1 MHIHKKLFQGV
12 SPLLAAGLATIG
24 MTVDASARRTIGDPA
39 PDVVATPDAPIAA
52 PKMFQLENATIKDIQ
67 GAMSDGSLTSV
78 ELVNLYLRRIQAY
91 NQSSTISP
99 VQPLNAILFLNPDV
113 LEDAAQA
120 DRLRKQGIV
129 LGPLHG
135 IPFLVKGSFSVRG
148 LPLSGGTTA
157 WKDLVTDEDCWSVEK
172 LRKAGAVVMGQ
183 ANMDTWAS
191 SATSSTSQIA
201 GTVRSAFLQGALP
214 GGSSGGSGVSAG
226 AYLTNFT
233 FGGETGGSIRN
244 PGDRNGLVAYKVSG
258 GSISVNKIIP
268 LTPERDVIG
277 PMTRAAVDSAI
288 VRDVVGAKD
297 PDDGWAPILPILE
310 DKRPVP
316 ETGFVSAVQSATLSG
331 KKIGIIGTYV
341 GMSYPGF
348 TPVVTT
354 GTLVTGTPNLTV
366 ASTDGIVI
374 GMGVTG
380 SQTGSP
386 TGTVTAID
394 TGTKVVTMSSNA
406 TQNRT
411 GVTFTFAAVG
421 NTKATQTTLPNTLAL
436 VQQAKLDMEAAGA
449 TVEYVFLP
457 ENADTTVAPPDTP
470 ATLSTND
477 GNRLAAWVYRSV
489 IESVVS
495 RPDFT
500 YSQNAAA
507 VLQTA
512 SVQSNITAARR
523 NLFYNLNATTGVYSP
538 GDTISYGSQPVVDH
552 YTRKKVQKNAFE
564 AWMDANHLD
573 AVVWPMWPNKTRTG
587 GTIIGRDLVNAM
599 YLPGVTI
606 PMGRLTEA
614 AVTGTSPLA
623 AGDEPLTMDF
633 TGRLYDDAKVL
644 GIAYAYEQATKH
656 RFSPPLAPPISGEVF
671 DFKRQ
676 TKKPYSADIKAP
688 VLTYSGSATRAP
700 DGSITLTGGVADAGG
715 VSRLEVSVAGSLIPA
730 TVQGNTWTALLPASS
745 TTAAYLNAAT
755 SVDIIVLAVDNAG
768 NATSAKGPVTLSA
781 PVS

>member
-1 MHIHKKLFQGV
+1 MHIHKKLFTGA

-24 MTVDASARRTIGDPA
+24 MTANLSARRTAGVDPA
-39 PDVVATPDAPIAA
+39 PDVVSKPDAPIAA

-99 VQPLNAILFLNPDV
+99 IQPLNAVLFLNPDV

-135 IPFLVKGSFSVRG
+135 IPFLVKGSFSVQG
-148 LPLSGGTTA
+148 LPISGGTNA
-157 WKDLVTDEDCWSVEK
+157 WKDLLTDEDCWSVEK

-191 SATSSTSQIA
+191 SAVSSSSQIA
-201 GTVRSAFLQGALP
+201 GTVRSAYLQGALP

-277 PMTRAAVDSAI
+277 PMTRAAVDNAI
-288 VRDVVGAKD
+288 IRDVVGAKD
-297 PDDGWAPILPILE
+297 PNDGWAPILPILE

-316 ETGFVSAVQSATLSG
+316 ETGFVSAVQNATLRG
-331 KKIGIIGTYV
+331 KKIGIIATYV
-341 GMSYPGF
+341 GMYYPGF
-348 TPVVTT
+348 TPAVTT
-354 GTLVTGTPNLTV
+354 GNLVNGTNTITV
-366 ASTDGIVI
+366 TSTDGIVL
-374 GMGVTG
+374 GMGVSG

-394 TGTKVVTMSSNA
+394 TETKVVTMSSNA
-406 TQNRT
+406 SQNRT
-411 GVTFTFAAVG
+411 GITLTFAGAG
-421 NTKATQTTLPNTLAL
+421 NTKATQTILPNTLAL

-457 ENADTTVAPPDTP
+457 ENVDTTVAPPGTP
-470 ATLSTND
+470 SSLSSTD
-477 GNRLAAWVYRSV
+477 GNRLAAWVYRSL
-489 IESVVS
+489 IESAVS

-512 SVQSNITAARR
+512 ALQSNITAARR
-523 NLFYNLNATTGVYSP
+523 NLFYSLNSSTGIYSP
-538 GDTISYGSQPVVDH
+538 GDTITYGAQPVVDH

-564 AWMDANHLD
+564 DWMDANNLD
-573 AVVWPMWPNKTRTG
+573 AVVWPMWPNKTRSS

-599 YLPGVTI
+599 YLPGVTV
-606 PMGRLTEA
+606 PMGKLTQA
-614 AVTGTSPLA
+614 AVTGANPLP

-633 TGRLYDDAKVL
+633 TGRLFDDAKVL

-656 RFSPPLAPPISGEVF
+656 RYSPPLAPPVSGEVF

-676 TKKPYSADIKAP
+676 SKKPYSPDIKAP
-688 VLTYSGSATRAP
+688 VLTYSGSAARAA

-715 VSRLEVSVAGSLIPA
+715 VSRLEVSIAGALIPA
-730 TVQGNTWTALLPASS
+730 TIQGSSWTALLPAGS
-745 TTAAYLNAAT
+745 TTAAYLDAAT
-755 SVDIIVLAVDNAG
+755 SMDVIVLAVDNAG
-768 NATSAKGPVTLSA
+768 NATSAKGAVTLST
-781 PVS
+781 VL